1 MTVKELTEK
10 LGLETVSAG
19 NGDARV
25 SGCYC
30 SDLLSHCMSN
40 IRASNVWVT
49 VQANI
54 NIVAIAVLTELSCII
69 IAQNMPVDEK
79 VIQKAK
85 EEDVSILRSAQ
96 TAYEL
101 CVGIGKLI

>member
-1 MTVKELTEK
+1 MTVKELGEK
-10 LGLETVSAG
+10 LGLEVVSQ
-19 NGDARV
+19 GDENANI

-40 IRASNVWVT
+40 IKSGNVWVT

-69 IAQNMPVDEK
+69 IAQNMPIDEK
-79 VIQKAK
+79 VVQKAA
-85 EEDVSILRSAQ
+85 EEGVSVFRSAEA
-96 TAYEL
+96 AYEL
-101 CVGIGKLI
+101 CVKIGNLI